1 MKSFFAVMTLTYSGR
16 ILDSVVLIELIVLVV
31 LPTQSGECIIGIYFL
46 ILIFDVLTQLLAIFQ
61 LYHGDQF

>member
-46 ILIFDVLTQLLAIFQ
+46 ILIFDV
-61 LYHGDQF
+61 